1 MNKKAKVVLNILILI
16 LISIIVFLVLRN
28 FLLDKKLKDEITETY
43 NLIIMDDYNYK
54 DVYEKIDNIV
64 TKEGYAIVEDSAK
77 DYLLDYFLEVL
88 NLDETYEKA
97 NIENIISI
105 ENIKKDGK
113 EFKNSKETISSLKE
127 SIEKIEEEILNN
139 LNKEKMMGYINGKN
153 LADSYIKLYESLDF
167 MKDKNI
173 KKRKSQIEDKVN
185 SYLSKI
191 SKIEEVIDFL
201 IKNNNWKVEDEQVKY
216 EDEQLSIEYNE
227 MINSIYEEANN

>member
-16 LISIIVFLVLRN
+16 LIGIIIFLILRN
-28 FLLDKKLKDEITETY
+28 FFLDKKLKNEITETY
-43 NLIIMDDYNYK
+43 ELIIMDEYNYK
-54 DVYEKIDNIV
+54 DIYEKIDNIV

-113 EFKNSKETISSLKE
+113 EFKNSKETLSSLKK
-127 SIEKIEEEILNN
+127 SIENIEEDILNN
-139 LNKEKMMGYINGKN
+139 LSKEKMIGYINGKN

-173 KKRKSQIEDKVN
+173 EKRKSQIEDKVN

>member
-16 LISIIVFLVLRN
+16 LISIIIFLVLRN

-139 LNKEKMMGYINGKN
+139 LNKEKMISYINDKN

-173 KKRKSQIEDKVN
+173 EKRKSQIEDKVN

-191 SKIEEVIDFL
+191 NKIEEVIDFL
-201 IKNNNWKVEDEQVKY
+201 IKNNNWKVENEQVKY
-216 EDEQLSIEYNE
+216 EDEQLSIAYNE

>member
-1 MNKKAKVVLNILILI
+1 MNRKAKVVLNILILI
-16 LISIIVFLVLRN
+16 LIGIIIFLILRN
-28 FLLDKKLKDEITETY
+28 FFLDKKLKNEITETY

-113 EFKNSKETISSLKE
+113 EFKNSKETLSSLKK
-127 SIEKIEEEILNN
+127 SIENIEKKILNN
-139 LNKEKMMGYINGKN
+139 LSKEKMMGYINDKN
-153 LADSYIKLYESLDF
+153 LANSYIKLYESLDF

-173 KKRKSQIEDKVN
+173 EKRKSQIEDKVN

>member
-16 LISIIVFLVLRN
+16 LIGIIIFLILRN
-28 FLLDKKLKDEITETY
+28 FFLDKKLKNEITETY
-43 NLIIMDDYNYK
+43 ELIIMDEYNYK
-54 DVYEKIDNIV
+54 DIYEKIDNIV

-113 EFKNSKETISSLKE
+113 EFKNSKETLSSLKK
-127 SIEKIEEEILNN
+127 SIENIEEDILNN
-139 LNKEKMMGYINGKN
+139 LSKEKMMGYINDKN

-173 KKRKSQIEDKVN
+173 EKRKSQIEDKVN

>member
-16 LISIIVFLVLRN
+16 LIGIIIFLILRN
-28 FLLDKKLKDEITETY
+28 FFLDKKLKNEITETY
-43 NLIIMDDYNYK
+43 ELIIMDEYNYK
-54 DVYEKIDNIV
+54 DIYEKIDNIV

-113 EFKNSKETISSLKE
+113 EFKNSKETLSSLKK
-127 SIEKIEEEILNN
+127 SIENIEKEILNN

-173 KKRKSQIEDKVN
+173 EKRKSQIEDKVN

-201 IKNNNWKVEDEQVKY
+201 IKNNNWKIEDEQVKY

>member
-139 LNKEKMMGYINGKN
+139 LNKEKMISYINDKN

-173 KKRKSQIEDKVN
+173 EKRKSQIEDRVN

-191 SKIEEVIDFL
+191 NKIEEVIDFL
-201 IKNNNWKVEDEQVKY
+201 IKNNNWKVENEQVKY
-216 EDEQLSIEYNE
+216 EDEQLSIAYNE

>member
-113 EFKNSKETISSLKE
+113 EFKNSKKTLSNLKDDIET
-127 SIEKIEEEILNN
+127 IEEEILNN
-139 LNKEKMMGYINGKN
+139 LNKEKMISYINDKN

-173 KKRKSQIEDKVN
+173 EKRKSQIEDKVN

-191 SKIEEVIDFL
+191 NKTEEVIDFL
-201 IKNNNWKVEDEQVKY
+201 IKNNNWKVENEQVKY
-216 EDEQLSIEYNE
+216 EDEQLSIAYNE